1 MNYLEINDQLKTL
14 ISDLVDLGYKKT
26 VIGKILLGSS
36 GYAPVIK
43 FLDVEEDVDLSLGI
57 KPLTKVGN
65 SIDYELRLVFVKNDN
80 HEIINNIQEY
90 NNEFFETLR
99 TSIISYMNSDKC
111 NTRKPYTVK
120 VKRKN
125 EFESVLDEIL
135 STNVLSETIEDNGP
149 KLE

>member
-1 MNYLEINDQLKTL
+1 MNYLEINEQLKTL

-43 FLDVEEDVDLSLGI
+43 FLDEDNEEPDLNLGI

-65 SIDYELRLVFVKNDN
+65 SIDYELQLVFVKNDN
-80 HEIINNIQEY
+80 HEIINSIQEY
-90 NNEFFETLR
+90 NNEFFDSLR
-99 TSIISYMNSDKC
+99 NGIISYMNSDKF
-111 NTRKPYTVK
+111 NTRKPYTSK

-135 STNVLSETIEDNGP
+135 STNVLIE
-149 KLE
+149 K

>member
-1 MNYLEINDQLKTL
+1 MNYLEVNEQLKTL

-26 VIGKILLGSS
+26 VVGKILLGSS

-43 FLDVEEDVDLSLGI
+43 FLDNDNDDGSDLNLGI

-80 HEIINNIQEY
+80 HEVINSIQEY
-90 NNEFFETLR
+90 NNDFFDTLR
-99 TSIISYMNSDKC
+99 NAIISYMTSDKC

-135 STNVLSETIEDNGP
+135 STNVLIDEDAP

>member
-1 MNYLEINDQLKTL
+1 MNYLEVNEQLKTL

-26 VIGKILLGSS
+26 VVGKILLGSS

-43 FLDVEEDVDLSLGI
+43 FLDNDNDDGSDLNLGI

-80 HEIINNIQEY
+80 HEVINSIQEY
-90 NNEFFETLR
+90 NNDFFDTLR
-99 TSIISYMNSDKC
+99 NAIISYMNSDKC

-135 STNVLSETIEDNGP
+135 STNVLIDEDAP